1 MKRTLLLMST
11 ALLLCLNAT
20 AQSKDD
26 SDKNADRAQVVGN
39 AEIVKIDAKKKT
51 LQVTELVQPATPSR
65 SGQNGTGGRRSGGGG
80 GGRRGGGGGGGGGG
94 YPGGRTGTRGGQYPG
109 AGSGTAQAKQY
120 KVFVSNQTD
129 LKFAGVDIDFAQLHV
144 GDHIIVSGYPKG
156 TKGDLDATTVTRD

>member
-11 ALLLCLNAT
+11 ALLLCLGAT
-20 AQSKDD
+20 AQFKDD

-39 AEIVKIDAKKKT
+39 AEIVKIDTKKKT
-51 LQVTELVQPATPSR
+51 LQVKELVQSATPPR
-65 SGQNGTGGRRSGGGG
+65 SGQNGTGRRSGGGG
-80 GGRRGGGGGGGGGG
+80 GVRVGGSRRGGGGGG
-94 YPGGRTGTRGGQYPG
+94 YPGGRTGTGGGQYPG
-109 AGSGTAQAKQY
+109 AGSGTTQAKQY
-120 KVFVSNQTD
+120 KVFVSNQTA